1 MFYQQRNSYLVIS
14 SLCIWTVLQFCNI
27 TVVQDLKHMLFIFL
41 WHHSAIERI
50 HYSISEV
57 KTLLRSSEWR
67 LNTFHWY
74 FIFTGQYGYASI
86 YGELP
91 EYEMKRDQIPAAPI
105 VPSDRPWE
113 TVFSGPSHV
122 LPPLTKLC
130 SAFLASLLEK
140 RPSVQQWSPLMVFIS
155 GDQKKTEVA
164 EGISQPVD
172 RVSLEEELR
181 AVSLTPGVQKGR

>member
-1 MFYQQRNSYLVIS
+1 MFYQQRNSYLA
-14 SLCIWTVLQFCNI
+14 VLQFCNM
-27 TVVQDLKHMLFIFL
+27 TVVQDLECMLFIFL
-41 WHHSAIERI
+41 WHHNGIECI
-50 HYSISEV
+50 QYSISEV

-67 LNTFHWY
+67 LNTFHWS

-91 EYEMKRDQIPAAPI
+91 EYDMKRDQIPAAPV

-113 TVFSGPSHV
+113 TLFSGPSHV

-140 RPSVQQWSPLMVFIS
+140 RPSVQQWSPFLFSSLEIKNWS
-155 GDQKKTEVA
+155 G
-164 EGISQPVD
+164 
-172 RVSLEEELR
+172 RVSLEEDWSRQALW
-181 AVSLTPGVQKGR
+181 VLTPGVQKGPQIDDI